1 MPAGGEVLTDTQF
14 AHDGVSEHADV
25 AFHDVRVLAS
35 GSAPRPEPR
44 EPSYAEEIAC
54 RDGLPRRFRSS
65 TLRACG
71 AGRLALEQIPFAR
84 PSRPWA
90 NPPNV
95 CTRMSSRLQKLST
108 VPLHE
113 LDAVMCID
121 LGGQQHVRAADPG
134 RVRRQRS
141 RRRRPPGSVLR
152 CPSPSPYSDPWRHSG
167 SSACSIERPRRARPL
182 WRAPPTCRSVRS
194 AAA

>member
-1 MPAGGEVLTDTQF
+1 MWRGAMARISMSCAFWRAARAVLPHWRSPAETGCR
-14 AHDGVSEHADV
+14 AA
-25 AFHDVRVLAS
+25 
-35 GSAPRPEPR
+35 SAPR
-44 EPSYAEEIAC
+44 
-54 RDGLPRRFRSS
+54 RFATAVRV
-65 TLRACG
+65 G
-71 AGRLALEQIPFAR
+71 LALEQIPSAR

-182 WRAPPTCRSVRS
+182 WRPPHTCRSVRS
-194 AAA
+194 AAS